1 MILIRADANEKVG
14 TGHMMRCLAI
24 ARAVRQRGQQV
35 CFITADDRGT
45 PLLKD
50 KGQDYRVLH
59 SDFRNMEA
67 ELPELVRIVAE
78 YKPDFLLAD
87 SYHITSRYLR
97 EIRQTVPVGIL
108 DDMVRTDL
116 SADLLINYN
125 IFADASLYGTAAGRT
140 GEASVG
146 SQPRMG
152 EAGEASAGSQPGVG
166 RTGEASVGSQPRMG
180 EAGEASAGCQ
190 LGVGEAGEAGV
201 GYLLGTDY
209 VPLRSEFE
217 GIEYFVREKAETV
230 LVTTG
235 GSDPYNLA
243 GQLLKKALSDPRTAA
258 LRYLVVSGAYNVHQ
272 PELRAI
278 ESAHA
283 NVRICCNVSNMSG
296 LMQESDIAVSAGGST
311 MYELSAVGVPV
322 ICFSFVDNQERIVKG
337 FADKK
342 LACFGGDYL
351 RQGEAMLD
359 QVVSHMGSLA
369 EDFALRRSLSERLRK
384 VVDGRG
390 AMRIAERLCAR

>member
-152 EAGEASAGSQPGVG
+152 EAGEASAG
-166 RTGEASVGSQPRMG
+166 
-180 EAGEASAGCQ
+180 CQ

-201 GYLLGTDY
+201 GYLLGTDS